1 MTLFFILLSLVASLF
16 GFYYIQ
22 LLFFLLVDRF
32 GWFFPLST
40 GLPFETM
47 IYLFIVSLL
56 LMAAITYL
64 MREDEAIIPLLL
76 LLSIP
81 WFVLLPLWFI
91 PSVPLFLF
99 FMFLHRQHHPAR
111 YPMGILVMGYVVT
124 PWNPLL
130 GYAVL
135 VWGWGLLA
143 NSLWVTKKR
152 RI

>member
-1 MTLFFILLSLVASLF
+1 MTLFFILLSIVASLF

-22 LLFFLLVDRF
+22 LIFFSLVSRF
-32 GWFFPLST
+32 DWFFPLST

-64 MREDEAIIPLLL
+64 MRDDEAIITLLL

-81 WFVLLPLWFI
+81 WFILLPLWFI

-99 FMFLHRQHHPAR
+99 LMFLHQQQHPAR
-111 YPMGILVMGYVVT
+111 YPMGILVVGYVIT
-124 PWNPLL
+124 PWSPLL

-135 VWGWGLLA
+135 VGGWGYLA